1 VHNLQY
7 TIYSAQFTNTVIFSY
22 FTLAHQTLSRHTVSP
37 TRTVR
42 IAGLASWTVVLL
54 GFTVDCEYK
63 LNRQNPDDAD
73 NGYHEDLEI
82 DFKFSRLTDRK
93 FFIDCTCLE
102 RSNTTLS

>member
-1 VHNLQY
+1 MLSY
-7 TIYSAQFTNTVIFSY
+7 IRLFYSRSADRV
-22 FTLAHQTLSRHTVSP
+22 QTQCFASVSP
-37 TRTVR
+37 TGTVR
-42 IAGLASWTVVLL
+42 IAGLASWTLVLV

-82 DFKFSRLTDRK
+82 DCKFSRLTDRK

-102 RSNTTLS
+102 SSNTTLS